1 MKLNEIFPKKLVTA
15 DPSESLTT
23 IAQRMQEHNVGSVV
37 VVENRRPV
45 GIVTDRDIALALGAR
60 GFTPKDPVKKVMCG
74 HVQTISQDAGIFGA
88 TRHLR
93 EAEVRRLPIV
103 DKDGCL
109 VGIVSSDEVLQF
121 LGREIYNL
129 SEGIKHEINVK

>member
-15 DPSESLTT
+15 EPSETLTT

-37 VVENRRPV
+37 VVEGRRPV
-45 GIVTDRDIALALGAR
+45 GIVTDRDLALALGAR
-60 GFTPKDPVKKVMCG
+60 GFTLNDAVNKVMNA
-74 HVQTISQDAGIFGA
+74 HVRTISQDAGIVGV
-88 TRHLR
+88 TRHFR
-93 EAEVRRLPIV
+93 DVEVRRLPIV
-103 DKDGCL
+103 DKDGYL